1 VCQNFVLKTK
11 YWGAIPHYLK
21 EVVYLKYKVWDFT
34 LLFKFFLFYK
44 MIWQKYYAYGLSS
57 YYVINNNH
65 FMSSWGQL
73 NFQEGVSVIIELLNY
88 FHDFLIVVLILII
101 TFVTYILVYVTFNPY
116 IDKYTIDSHFLETVW
131 TVIPMFIL
139 LIIAF
144 PSLYLLY
151 LIEDISKPSLTI
163 KVVGHQWYWEYQYS
177 NSWFNYTFDS
187 YIVYENS
194 EMPLFYSLDVDNR
207 LVLPTMSR
215 ILFLVTSADVIH
227 SWTVPSLG
235 IKVDAI
241 PGRLNYLTSRTLYSG
256 VYYGQCS
263 EICGSNHRF
272 MPIVVEFVPMSSY
285 ISYIS
290 TL

>member
-1 VCQNFVLKTK
+1 
-11 YWGAIPHYLK
+11 
-21 EVVYLKYKVWDFT
+21 
-34 LLFKFFLFYK
+34 
-44 MIWQKYYAYGLSS
+44 
-57 YYVINNNH
+57 
-65 FMSSWGQL
+65 MSFWGQL

-101 TFVTYILVYVTFNPY
+101 TFVSYILAYVTFTPY
-116 IDKYTIDSHFLETVW
+116 TDKYTMDSHFLETVW

-139 LIIAF
+139 LIMAF

-151 LIEDISKPSLTI
+151 LIEDISKPSLTV

-187 YIVYENS
+187 YIVYENT
-194 EMPLFYSLDVDNR
+194 ELPLFYSLDVDNR

-241 PGRLNYLTSRTLYSG
+241 PGRLNYLTTRTLYSG
-256 VYYGQCS
+256 VYYGQCR

-285 ISYIS
+285 LSYIS